1 MSKIS
6 KKGKI
11 IACLDIGSS
20 KLVCIIASISAES
33 VKILGYGHKESN
45 GIKSSTISDMRV
57 AQKSIQNVVAQAE
70 RMAGLNIDKV
80 LVSISGTQSHSS
92 IIDDNVK
99 INDIVKASD
108 IDNLANKI
116 RQKFKQNNR
125 EVIHLI
131 PIEYRIDDSLPV
143 INPRYMSGNKL
154 YARFHV
160 VSVSITT
167 INNIEHCL
175 KNCQISA
182 QGYICEPYSS
192 ALSCLSKNEMR
203 LGSLVLNMGFHA
215 TSIAMIL
222 DGKFIRVANLPIGG
236 FHITKDISTIF
247 NISLGLAEQIKN
259 LNSSLFISPIEEK
272 EMIKMKLASVGEI
285 EDNAEIIGVTR
296 IKLRDIIESRLEEI
310 FESTKELLQNS
321 KIPSYAFSNIVLTGG
336 VSTIVGIDKLAN
348 EIFDKNVK
356 IGYPNKLNISQSEIL
371 SPANCCAIGML
382 VFLKNRASKEKS
394 EFLFKGK
401 SGFFGKIF
409 DKLVGI

>member
-6 KKGKI
+6 RKGKI

-20 KLVCIIASISAES
+20 KLVCIIASIGTDS

-57 AQKSIQNVVAQAE
+57 AQKSISNVVAQAE
-70 RMAGLNIDKV
+70 RMAGLNIDKM
-80 LVSISGTQSHSS
+80 LVSISGTQSHSN
-92 IIDDNVK
+92 IIDDYIRVH
-99 INDIVKASD
+99 DIVKASD
-108 IDNLANKI
+108 IDNLANKV

-143 INPRYMSGNKL
+143 VNPRYMSGNKL
-154 YARFHV
+154 YTKFHV
-160 VSVSITT
+160 VSVSSTT

-175 KNCQISA
+175 KNCQLSV

-192 ALSCLSKNEMR
+192 ALSCLSQNEMR
-203 LGSLVLNMGFHA
+203 LGSLVLNMGFNA
-215 TSIAMIL
+215 TSVAVIL
-222 DGKFIRVANLPIGG
+222 DGKFIKVGNLPIGG

-272 EMIKMKLASVGEI
+272 EMIKMKLTSVSEI
-285 EDNAEIIGVTR
+285 EENANIIGITR
-296 IKLRDIIESRLEEI
+296 VQLRDIIESRLEEI
-310 FESTKELLQNS
+310 FESIKELMQKS
-321 KIPSYAFSNIVLTGG
+321 KIPSYALNNIVLTGG
-336 VSTIVGIDKLAN
+336 VSTIVGIDKLAS

-356 IGYPNKLNISQSEIL
+356 IGYPNKLKITQSEIL
-371 SPANCCAIGML
+371 SPTNCCAIGML
-382 VFLKNRASKEKS
+382 VFLKNRISKEKS
-394 EFLFKGK
+394 EFTFKGK

>member
-11 IACLDIGSS
+11 VACLDIGSS
-20 KLVCIIASISAES
+20 KLVCIIASITAES

-57 AQKSIQNVVAQAE
+57 AQKSILNVVSQAE

-80 LVSISGTQSHSS
+80 LVSISGTQSHSN
-92 IIDDNVK
+92 IIDDNIK
-99 INDIVKASD
+99 IHDIVKASD
-108 IDNLANKI
+108 IENLTNKI

-143 INPRYMSGNKL
+143 VNPRYMSGNKL
-154 YARFHV
+154 YAKFHV
-160 VSVSITT
+160 VSVSVTT

-182 QGYICEPYSS
+182 RGYICEPYSS

-222 DGKFIRVANLPIGG
+222 DGKFIKVANLPIGG

-272 EMIKMKLASVGEI
+272 EMIKMKLASIGEI
-285 EDNAEIIGVTR
+285 EENAEIIGVTR

-321 KIPSYAFSNIVLTGG
+321 KIPSYAFSNIILTGG
-336 VSTIVGIDKLAN
+336 VATIVGIDKLAS

-401 SGFFGKIF
+401 SGFFSKIF
-409 DKLVGI
+409 DKLIGI